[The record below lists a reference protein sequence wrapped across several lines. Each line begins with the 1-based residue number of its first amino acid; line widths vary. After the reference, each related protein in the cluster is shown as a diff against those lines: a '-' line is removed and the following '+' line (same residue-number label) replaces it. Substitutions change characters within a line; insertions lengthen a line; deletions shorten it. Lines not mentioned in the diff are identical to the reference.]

1 MIKEKLYE
9 NIIVPPC
16 MKITLP
22 KSGFTRYLAQSKV
35 GEAYMKSDMN
45 TNFVFIEPFNK
56 KVFKIFSSD
65 EKERNE
71 LYEEWNKYLINN
83 DKYICQNF
91 EFISE
96 DYQDEIDNIFEN
108 PTEEL
113 AHALQDITETLL
125 IENPKFEVC
134 IGVVHGRQLTDEGIR
149 YPHAHILLR
158 KKVKHGNKK

>member
-1 MIKEKLYE
+1 MIKEKLYK
-9 NIIVPPC
+9 NIILPPS

-22 KSGFTRYLAQSKV
+22 KSGFTRYLAQCKV
-35 GEAYMKSDMN
+35 GEAYMKSDMDL
-45 TNFVFIEPFNK
+45 NFVFIEPFNK
-56 KVFKIFSSD
+56 RVFKIFSSD
-65 EKERNE
+65 ESERNE

-91 EFISE
+91 EFI
-96 DYQDEIDNIFEN
+96 DDEHQEEINSIFEN

-113 AHALQDITETLL
+113 AHALQDITEAIL
-125 IENPKFEVC
+125 IENPSFEVC
-134 IGVVHGRQLTDEGIR
+134 IGVVHGKQLTEDGVR

>member
-35 GEAYMKSDMN
+35 GESYMKSNMN

-91 EFISE
+91 EFI
-96 DYQDEIDNIFEN
+96 IEN

>member
-1 MIKEKLYE
+1 MMKEKLYE

-22 KSGFTRYLAQSKV
+22 KSGFTRYLAQSKI

-83 DKYICQNF
+83 DKYICQNL
-91 EFISE
+91 EFINE
-96 DYQDEIDNIFEN
+96 ENQEEIDNIFEN

-113 AHALQDITETLL
+113 AHVLQDIVEVL
-125 IENPKFEVC
+125 IAENSSLEVC
-134 IGVVHGRQLTDEGIR
+134 IGVVHGKQLTEDGVR
-149 YPHAHILLR
+149 YPHAHILFR